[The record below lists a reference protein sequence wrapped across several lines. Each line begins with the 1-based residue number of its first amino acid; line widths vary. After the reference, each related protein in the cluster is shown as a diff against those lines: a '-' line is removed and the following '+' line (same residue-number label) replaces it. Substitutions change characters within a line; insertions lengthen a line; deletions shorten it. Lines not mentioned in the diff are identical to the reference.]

1 MSAAP
6 MQVRRRKVFY
16 IPGYDPFPARRY
28 RELYRTEG
36 AKQAEISGYGLHVEA
51 AAGDGPYGWHASGLI
66 DDTRVTAD
74 FEVLLWSDIVRGSM
88 SNSIPATYWQL
99 IRTSWIYI
107 ASGTL
112 RRLAV
117 LPKGPLAAALYPI
130 GVLILQLFAALL
142 IAHLV
147 GWVFGTLFTGVVLW
161 AFGDGALLRWGASV
175 LYWAPFF
182 VIAVLVL
189 RWFKSQDRR
198 IYAYYLMH
206 DFAFS
211 AGHNGASPPAL
222 QTRMDAFRAQIAASL
237 RADYDEILVV
247 GHSSGAHLAVSI
259 LADIL
264 RETPDRP
271 ARPALSFLTLGHV
284 VPMVSFL
291 PDAWQLRADLQFLSE
306 RDDIVWVDVTAQ
318 GDGCAFALCD
328 PVGVSGVATR
338 DKQWPLVFSAQ
349 FSRTLSDAR
358 WKELRRKYFRLH
370 FQYLCAF
377 DRPLDYD
384 YFQITAGPLTLG
396 TRYANR
402 APSPSRIDVAVSKYT
417 SVAP

>member
-1 MSAAP
+1 MPAP
-6 MQVRRRKVFY
+6 LQTVRRRKVFY

-36 AKQAEISGYGLHVEA
+36 TKQAEISGYGLNVEA
-51 AAGDGPYGWHASGLI
+51 AAQDGPYGWHASGLI

-74 FEVLLWSDIVRGSM
+74 FEVLLWSDIVRDSM

-130 GVLILQLFAALL
+130 GVLILQLLAALL
-142 IAHLV
+142 LAHLV
-147 GWVFGTLFTGVVLW
+147 GWGLSTLFSTAILW
-161 AFGDGALLRWGASV
+161 TLGPGAILNWGAALL
-175 LYWAPFF
+175 YWTPLF
-182 VIAVLVL
+182 VIVVLVL
-189 RWFKSQDRR
+189 RWFQSQDRR

-206 DFAFS
+206 DYAFS
-211 AGHNGASPPAL
+211 AGLKGATPPAL
-222 QTRMDAFRAQIAASL
+222 QTRMDAFRGTIATAL
-237 RADYDEILVV
+237 LQDYDEVLVV

-264 RETPDRP
+264 RDKPDLP
-271 ARPALSFLTLGHV
+271 ARPALSFLSIGHV
-284 VPMVSFL
+284 IPMVSFL
-291 PDAWQLRADLQFLSE
+291 PNAWELRRDLQFLSE
-306 RDDIVWVDVTAQ
+306 QDEIVWIDVTAQ
-318 GDGCAFALCD
+318 GDGCCFPLCD

-338 DKQWPLVFSAQ
+338 DKQWPVVFSAQ
-349 FSRTLSDAR
+349 FSRTMAPER
-358 WKELRRKYFRLH
+358 WKAQRRQYFKLH

-377 DRPLDYD
+377 ENPADYD

-396 TRYANR
+396 QRYATR
-402 APSPSRIDVAVSKYT
+402 APSPSRIDVSVSKYT
-417 SVAP
+417 NTAP